1 MEASVKRRIAA
12 VFLFAT
18 VLVFSASTPTFAQSY
33 DTNLGIGYDVFT
45 HVFDETSAAGVNI
58 DLTHFFRDFGTSKIG
73 VGGSVDF
80 IHFDFDTLKEYEGFV
95 AIRGKAVGSM
105 NAMPFGR
112 FGIGADSSGGST
124 DMLINFGGGVD
135 FLPKRT
141 WPVMIRVMLD
151 YKRIFFEDDG
161 ANLVRLSA
169 GVVIPLARR

>member
-1 MEASVKRRIAA
+1 MFTR
-12 VFLFAT
+12 VF
-18 VLVFSASTPTFAQSY
+18 
-33 DTNLGIGYDVFT
+33 G
-45 HVFDETSAAGVNI
+45 ETSAAGVNI
-58 DLTHFFRDFGTSKIG
+58 DLTTHFFRDFGTSKIR

-80 IHFDFDTLKEYEGFV
+80 IDFDTLKEYEGFV
-95 AIRGKAVGSM
+95 AIRGKAVGTM

-135 FLPKRT
+135 FLPRQT
-141 WPVMIRVMLD
+141 WPVMVRVILD
-151 YKRIFFEDDG
+151 YKRIFFENDG